1 MSVNP
6 MPQTISP
13 PADTIAAP
21 GGYDSHVHV
30 FSGDFALA
38 PEARY
43 RPATD
48 APLASFLALLDR
60 QGLAGGVLVQPSF
73 LGTDNRQI
81 LEAIARH
88 PDRLRGIAVI
98 DPECDTD
105 TLDRLHRGGMVG
117 IRLNL
122 IGRPVP
128 ALGKG
133 PWPDLLAHIASL
145 GWQVEVQ
152 AEGTVWEQILPP
164 LLQAGVTV
172 VVDHMG
178 RPTHMAC
185 PGLAAILAHGAH
197 PRLWVKFSA
206 PYRFPAG
213 LAARVAPWLFEWLG
227 PDRVLWGSDWPWT
240 QHPEIRCY
248 GETLRWLN
256 DWVPD
261 PALRRRVLCD
271 NPVRLFGFTAPAM
284 A

>member
-6 MPQTISP
+6 VLPTLSTL
-13 PADTIAAP
+13 ADAFSAL
-21 GGYDSHVHV
+21 GGFDCHVHV
-30 FSGDFALA
+30 FSGEFALA
-38 PEARY
+38 SDARY

-48 APLASFLALLDR
+48 APLSTFLTLLGR
-60 QGLAGGVLVQPSF
+60 QGLAGGVLIQPSF
-73 LGTDNRQI
+73 LGTDNQQI
-81 LEAIARH
+81 LDAIAHH

-98 DPECDTD
+98 DPDCPGE
-105 TLDRLHRGGMVG
+105 TLERLHQGGIVG

-122 IGRPVP
+122 IGRPIP
-128 ALGKG
+128 TLTDG
-133 PWPDLLAHIASL
+133 PWPDLLARLAAL

-152 AEGTVWEQILPP
+152 AEGGDWERILPP
-164 LLQAGVTV
+164 LLRAGVTV
-172 VVDHMG
+172 VIDHMG

-185 PGLAAILAHGAH
+185 PGLAAILAHAAH

-206 PYRFPAG
+206 PYRFPTG

-240 QHPEIRCY
+240 QHPEILSY
-248 GETLRWLN
+248 GETLRWLI

-261 PALRRRVLCD
+261 PGLRRQVLRD
-271 NPVRLFGFTAPAM
+271 NPARLFGFTVPAT